1 MNVGQVIELAREWV
15 ETEGSQTPGFC
26 GAHLMGG
33 LNYAPKDSA
42 FPGYKDVDLNLV
54 LEGAQTGEPH
64 DTFYKGLILEYGC
77 LGVERYRSPATVLSD
92 PELASNLAVNSILS
106 DPRGMLAPLHSAVAR
121 EYAQRKWVQARC
133 ASAKN
138 RAQRGLDGLNHTA
151 SPDDARLSL
160 WLDFTI
166 GLTGMIAIADLKP
179 PTHRRCL
186 ILMKELLEK
195 YGRADLQEAMLKL
208 LGFAHLHSTQVKVY
222 LQNLAEA
229 FDRAVQVTRTPVPG
243 SFKLHAHVRPYF
255 IDGAQEMID
264 EGYPREAMLW
274 IWVGLAI
281 SNGAIQADAPED
293 EKPHF
298 VAKLNQLYSEM
309 GWRTVEDVASHLPA
323 ARALADEVFRVTD
336 DIVDRHPD
344 IVDELA

>member
-1 MNVGQVIELAREWV
+1 MNVGQVIELAKEWV

-33 LNYAPKDSA
+33 LNYAPKDSP
-42 FPGYKDVDLNLV
+42 FPAYKDVDLNLV

-64 DTFYKGLILEYGC
+64 DIFYKGLILEYGS
-77 LGVERYRSPATVLSD
+77 LDVERYRSPATVLSD
-92 PELASNLAVNSILS
+92 PELASNLAVDSILS
-106 DPRGMLAPLHSAVAR
+106 DPRGILAALHTTVAR

-138 RAQRGLDGLNHTA
+138 RALRGLDGLNHAA
-151 SPDDARLSL
+151 SPDEARLSL

-166 GLTGMIAIADLKP
+166 GLTGMIALADLKP

-222 LQNLAEA
+222 LQDLAEA
-229 FDRAVQVTRTPVPG
+229 FDRAVQVTRTPVWG

-281 SNGAIQADAPED
+281 SNDAIQADAPED

-298 VAKLNQLYSEM
+298 LAKLNQLYSEM
-309 GWRTVEDVASHLPA
+309 RWHTLPDVATHLPP
-323 ARALADEVFRVTD
+323 ARELADEVFRVTD
-336 DIVDRHPD
+336 NIVDRHPD